1 MSETTPAPGQGVEAP
16 AAARITAVV
25 VTFNRKALL
34 LEVIE
39 ALLRQ
44 TRRPDHILIVD
55 NASTD
60 GTADAVGPY
69 LGRQNFEYVRLDCNT
84 GGAGGFH
91 AGIKHAVECGADWLW
106 CMDDDCVPCED
117 ALELLLGPLRD
128 PEMADAG
135 WLASRVLWTDGDPCL
150 MNLPV
155 AHPLWIAPH
164 TRHATVSRIVGSS
177 LVSMLV
183 SSAAVR
189 QVGLPVKEFF
199 IWFDDAEFSRRI
211 SARMPCYLVSD
222 SVVIHKTPLNM
233 APLDFDRLDSSSLWK
248 FRYGVRNECS
258 FHFRTGGAMAGL
270 LFSAKIALRLMRAR
284 TPLKLAGSILG
295 ACLKGLFFNYPALI
309 EFPSPPLSTKPAIYG
324 K

>member
-1 MSETTPAPGQGVEAP
+1 MRETTPVPSQGAGAK
-16 AAARITAVV
+16 AAVRITAVV

-44 TRRPDHILIVD
+44 TRRPNNVLIID

-60 GTADAVGPY
+60 GTVDAVGPY
-69 LGRQNFEYVRLDCNT
+69 LSRQDFEYVRLDCNT

-91 AGIKHAVECGADWLW
+91 VGMKHAVESGADWLW

-117 ALELLLGPLRD
+117 ALEALLAPLRD
-128 PEMADAG
+128 TEIAHAG
-135 WLASRVLWTDGDPCL
+135 WLASRVLWTDGNPCL

-164 TRHATVSRIVGSS
+164 ARHATVSQIVGSS

-183 SSAAVR
+183 SSAAIR
-189 QVGLPVKEFF
+189 QLGLPVKEFF

-211 SARMPCYLVSD
+211 SAKMPCYLVTD

-233 APLDFDRLDSSSLWK
+233 APLDFDRLDASSLWK
-248 FRYGVRNECS
+248 FCYGVRNECS
-258 FHFRTGGAMAGL
+258 FHFRTGGPMAGL
-270 LFSAKIALRLMRAR
+270 RFSAKIALRLLRAR
-284 TPLKLAGSILG
+284 TPLTLGGSILG
-295 ACLKGLFFNYPALI
+295 ACLKGAFFNYPALI
-309 EFPSPPLSTKPAIYG
+309 EFPSASLPPEPAMHE